1 MLTPEPD
8 PKFPSVANI
17 DAMLAANK
25 HRRQELLAMRRLAI
39 KMADWLAERPIIDRS
54 GVLPSGEASLDPSSK
69 QIRDEAT
76 LTSG

>member
-8 PKFPSVANI
+8 PKFPSVADI
-17 DAMLAANK
+17 DVMLAANK

-54 GVLPSGEASLDPSSK
+54 DVPSGEAQNVTPS
-69 QIRDEAT
+69 
-76 LTSG
+76 